1 MLLWQH
7 RLQTIPVSALVSRR
21 GGGRLAVSGLSMDK
35 WVGAGLRCQ
44 TKVFATFCYCLK
56 NWKFRQHEN
65 FIFHARHFKPLFLN
79 WPSPNHAAPAFRV
92 DEKCCWSQY
101 HNMFGSIFP
110 DKFNFCRWKVF
121 INPRMSSKQ
130 GHSLQSACVKM
141 YHTCRE
147 IGWIYNS
154 LRFALL
160 GIMLALC

>member
-21 GGGRLAVSGLSMDK
+21 GGGRLAISGLSMDK

-44 TKVFATFCYCLK
+44 TKVFATFCYNVYRIESSGSMKTSFFMPDTSNHYFWTGLPQTMR
-56 NWKFRQHEN
+56 RQH
-65 FIFHARHFKPLFLN
+65 FGLMK
-79 WPSPNHAAPAFRV
+79 SV
-92 DEKCCWSQY
+92 VG

-141 YHTCRE
+141 YHTCRK

-154 LRFALL
+154 LWFALL